1 MLEYYETY
9 IVVLIAGILIGAYLA
24 RLYYRKS
31 IRSVALEK
39 VIEFSMIQNSL
50 QNLQSFSEQFNEL
63 ISNIVEVG
71 RELEEQLND
80 SKNIEY
86 LYRENFK
93 KENENNESKL
103 KEEKDNSDN
112 IDEINEEPKNERFS

>member
-1 MLEYYETY
+1 MLEPYETY
-9 IVVLIAGILIGAYLA
+9 IVVLILGVFVGAYLA

-50 QNLQSFSEQFNEL
+50 QDLHSFSEQFNEL
-63 ISNIVEVG
+63 VSNIIEAG
-71 RELEEQLND
+71 RDLEEQLND

-93 KENENNESKL
+93 KENENSEAKL
-103 KEEKDNSDN
+103 KDEKDRTNN
-112 IDEINEEPKNERFS
+112 IDEINEEPRL